1 MSEEFFIYA
10 KPLIHG
16 VNHETIY
23 LNNSAFFT
31 DKDLNILVHG
41 KDLKELTA
49 VYLSA
54 SDINMFDNLY
64 YVNHFSNIK
73 NLSSDNPPFSGVIIP
88 IFIYKENYIGFTLPQ
103 IPKTTGY
110 IDIIVE
116 NEAGYGKLT
125 TGSIVPFLSSWRGS
139 IDIQSPSISGI
150 HVTIN

>member
-1 MSEEFFIYA
+1 MSEQFFIYA

-31 DKDLNILVHG
+31 EKDLNILVYG

-49 VYLSA
+49 VYLS
-54 SDINMFDNLY
+54 STNVNMFDNLMY
-64 YVNHFSNIK
+64 INHFSKTK
-73 NLSSDNPPFSGVIIP
+73 NLSANNPPFSGIVIP
-88 IFIYKENYIGFTLPQ
+88 IFIYKENYVAFSLPQ

-125 TGSIVPFLSSWRGS
+125 TGSYHPFLSSWRGA

-150 HVTIN
+150 HVYVS